1 MRCGSRRG
9 LEYRV
14 GQETVG
20 KEKIHLE
27 INTKIDMICV
37 GRANYL
43 ISKAMKGI
51 KEKTTRKKKIE
62 KGEEKDNFPP
72 AEEEKKI
79 ASSYL
84 NSPLS
89 KCSPHLY
96 VPSDV
101 SRKMGIDKT
110 NDI

>member
-1 MRCGSRRG
+1 
-9 LEYRV
+9 V

-51 KEKTTRKKKIE
+51 KEKTTRKK
-62 KGEEKDNFPP
+62 N
-72 AEEEKKI
+72 
-79 ASSYL
+79 
-84 NSPLS
+84 
-89 KCSPHLY
+89 
-96 VPSDV
+96 
-101 SRKMGIDKT
+101 
-110 NDI
+110 